1 MAITNGFPKDEKQ
14 VVDSALSTT
23 STNPVQN
30 AIVTQNLNN
39 KANTSSVLTK
49 TNTTAFTPTADY
61 HPATKAYVDSK
72 ASSGS
77 DKKLILSVDSQNVD
91 EDSPL
96 QLIANMDCT
105 KNYRIEFD
113 YLYDTYYCN
122 YPVLK
127 FKGNQSSMQ
136 VSTIETEPTVINS
149 GSTYIEFGEAISDYG
164 YFHASIDFIG
174 GSYDGN
180 NNGGGSTDYKGYG
193 IKGYIFQ
200 LFPDNLYVEISG
212 YMYKSQSTSY
222 TTAITFSTTCSLVN
236 STGDGTDTVK
246 ARNIRVY
253 EIA

>member
-23 STNPVQN
+23 SKNPVQN

-77 DKKLILSVDSQNVD
+77 DKKLILSVDSQNID
-91 EDSPL
+91 EDTPL
-96 QLIANMDCT
+96 QLIAKMDCT
-105 KNYRIEFD
+105 KSYLIEFD

-127 FKGNQSSMQ
+127 FQGNQSVLS
-136 VSTIETEPTVINS
+136 VSTIAESSSALNS
-149 GSTYIEFGEAISDYG
+149 GSTYIEFGEAHAGYG
-164 YFHASIDFIG
+164 YFHTSIEFIKG
-174 GSYDGN
+174 GYDGN
-180 NNGGGSTDYKGYG
+180 SSGGGSTDYRGYS
-193 IKGYIFQ
+193 IKGYILRMFDEY
-200 LFPDNLYVEISG
+200 FNVDIVGSIYR
-212 YMYKSQSTSY
+212 SQAASY
-222 TTAITFSTTCSLVN
+222 STAITFSTVCSLVN